1 MRCDVNVLVAD
12 DDPLYRILLESSLRS
27 WKHDV
32 RLAVDGDEAW
42 EILAGTTTALL
53 AILDWSMPG
62 QDGLEL
68 CRRVRAL
75 PPRRLVYVI
84 LLTGRSAR
92 EDVLRGLEAGA
103 DDYIT
108 KPCDHDELYAR
119 IQVGMR
125 MLRLQQNLA
134 DRVLELEQALVDVNR
149 LQGLLP
155 MCCYCKCIRNDQNY
169 WEQVEHYIAAHSELE
184 FSHGICPSCYAKVV
198 EPQLQAMRRR

>member
-1 MRCDVNVLVAD
+1 
-12 DDPLYRILLESSLRS
+12 
-27 WKHDV
+27 
-32 RLAVDGDEAW
+32 
-42 EILAGTTTALL
+42 
-53 AILDWSMPG
+53 MPG

-75 PPRRLVYVI
+75 PASRLIYVI
-84 LLTGRSAR
+84 LLTARSTR
-92 EDVLRGLEAGA
+92 EDVIRGLKAGA

-119 IQVGMR
+119 LQVGAR

-134 DRVLELEQALVDVNR
+134 DRVRELEAALSNLNQ

-155 MCCYCKCIRNDQNY
+155 MCCYCKCIRNDENY

-184 FSHGICPSCYAKVV
+184 FSHGICPSCYVKVV
-198 EPQLQAMRRR
+198 EPQLQAARRLQASVVRSPGKLG